1 MLRFLVHLVRTKLL
15 QLSRYP
21 EMSLAMSCDL
31 TLSHDPSA
39 STPTGHGQ
47 PCTSRARSCYQ
58 PPSHGPQDP
67 GFKMGPL
74 YTPPNLHLPAFEETK
89 LVTPLHLPLYVTSD
103 VTFPVPESRMTK
115 QKVGMEKIKL
125 TTLPHLRPKLRQP
138 APSVP
143 LLGQT
148 PLIRTQQ

>member
-1 MLRFLVHLVRTKLL
+1 
-15 QLSRYP
+15 
-21 EMSLAMSCDL
+21 MSLAMSCDL

-74 YTPPNLHLPAFEETK
+74 YTPPNLHLPALEETK

-103 VTFPVPESRMTK
+103 VTFPVLELEKTK
-115 QKVGMEKIKL
+115 QKVIMEKTKL
-125 TTLPHLRPKLRQP
+125 ATPPHLRPELRQS

-143 LLGQT
+143 FPGR
-148 PLIRTQQ
+148 PDFP